1 MSTRGHHGLL
11 MGRVSDVVS
20 RLDFTVMPNGTV
32 ATDDTG
38 KSWTFN
44 SGGGS
49 VSISSGALVTSGG
62 GHLLTPST
70 SEWNFGADEFCI
82 EAIVEF
88 TARAERPVLGK
99 WYSYGPTSWLC
110 GLGTSG
116 DKQSFYINA
125 APGGETYSATTPVS
139 LGTTY
144 HMACV
149 SQRREQLLFGSRW
162 GCYFSAHKRHRVLKL
177 HRRDNRRDPG
187 CRRRA
192 RDEAIPASCAPRA
205 WHSVSGNQFHSAVV
219 NLRIGGFPYAPSRR
233 SPIAQA
239 SPRRDPA
246 HAHPAPADGP
256 GSAPGLATAGRPGSQ
271 PSRP

>member
-1 MSTRGHHGLL
+1 MGRHAGEGVRMSTRGHHGLL
-11 MGRVSDVVS
+11 MGRVIDVVS

-82 EAIVEF
+82 EAIVKF

-116 DKQSFYINA
+116 GKQSFYINA
-125 APGGETYSATTPVS
+125 APGGETYPATTPVS

-144 HMACV
+144 HMAWYHRAGSNFYSALDGVVTSVRTNGTV
-149 SQRREQLLFGSRW
+149 SSNSTDVTIG
-162 GCYFSAHKRHRVLKL
+162 
-177 HRRDNRRDPG
+177 
-187 CRRRA
+187 
-192 RDEAIPASCAPRA
+192 AIPGAA
-205 WHSVSGNQFHSAVV
+205 GGLGMKLYQ
-219 NLRIGGFPYAPSRR
+219 LRVRR
-233 SPIAQA
+233 
-239 SPRRDPA
+239 
-246 HAHPAPADGP
+246 GP
-256 GSAPGLATAGRPGSQ
+256 GTAYPATNFTP
-271 PSRP
+271 PSSI